1 MGIDARITR
10 LERQHEEAGTLP
22 EREAMDLLL
31 GAMRHAGRQPEAEAA
46 HGPDLAAI
54 VRGTRAGA
62 FLAALR
68 QFGAEG
74 RARP

>member
-1 MGIDARITR
+1 
-10 LERQHEEAGTLP
+10 
-22 EREAMDLLL
+22 MDLLL

-46 HGPDLAAI
+46 HEPDLAATL
-54 VRGTRAGA
+54 RGTKAGA
-62 FLAALR
+62 FLEALR